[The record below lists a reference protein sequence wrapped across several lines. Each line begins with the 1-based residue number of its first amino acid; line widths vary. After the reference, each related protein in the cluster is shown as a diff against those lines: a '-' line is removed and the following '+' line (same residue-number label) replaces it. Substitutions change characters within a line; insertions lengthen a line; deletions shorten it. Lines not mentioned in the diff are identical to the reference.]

1 MVEHLT
7 LNQGVQGSNPW
18 RSTASTI
25 FEDTG
30 ALGMVLFLRAMSHAI
45 NGKGTFRGACSPG
58 NVPFLFI
65 IRRMPQ
71 KRSSLPASFRH
82 GSLLTTKHHLAFR
95 LPAWLIAH
103 NQAPPCLQASGM
115 AHCPQACS
123 IFPPGFRHGSLL
135 TSMHHLSSSPPAVP
149 QTLPAASA

>member
-1 MVEHLT
+1 MLKIKQSV
-7 LNQGVQGSNPW
+7 SW
-18 RSTASTI
+18 
-25 FEDTG
+25 
-30 ALGMVLFLRAMSHAI
+30 
-45 NGKGTFRGACSPG
+45 GACSPK
-58 NVPFLFI
+58 NALFLFL

-82 GSLLTTKHHLAFR
+82 GSLLTAKHHLAFR
-95 LPAWLIAH
+95 LPAWPIAH
-103 NQAPPCLQASGM
+103 KQTPSFLQASGM

-149 QTLPAASA
+149 QTLPAASAYRNNIPAHTFRPVL

>member
-30 ALGMVLFLRAMSHAI
+30 ALGMVLFLRAMSHAKNKKNI
-45 NGKGTFRGACSPG
+45 PGSSLTWECS
-58 NVPFLFI
+58 LFI
-65 IRRMPQ
+65 FNTANAAEAKQ
-71 KRSSLPASFRH
+71 
-82 GSLLTTKHHLAFR
+82 LACE
-95 LPAWLIAH
+95 LPAWLFAH
-103 NQAPPCLQASGM
+103 KHAPSFLQASGM
-115 AHCPQACS
+115 AHCSQPS
-123 IFPPGFRHGSLL
+123 TTLPPGFRHGSLL

-149 QTLPAASA
+149 QTLPAATAYRNNIPAHTFRPVL

>member
-30 ALGMVLFLRAMSHAI
+30 ALGMVLFFAS
-45 NGKGTFRGACSPG
+45 NEPCYKW
-58 NVPFLFI
+58 
-65 IRRMPQ
+65 
-71 KRSSLPASFRH
+71 KRNIL
-82 GSLLTTKHHLAFR
+82 GSLLTLECSFFIYNTANAAEAKQLACE

-103 NQAPPCLQASGM
+103 NQAPPCLRASGM

-149 QTLPAASA
+149 QTLPAATAYRNNIPAHTFRPVL